1 MAKAKKREDGRYQ
14 AGFRY
19 DGKMYMVYA
28 KNPQELALKKAEKL
42 NQLKS
47 GKMEYENPR
56 LADYQVIFTNRRRD
70 KVSGNTLRIQRGHF
84 NRVKDLP
91 IGPNGLPFGQMRMRD
106 IKPRDLLAVQDQLK
120 KNYNS
125 GTVNDTLNHIK
136 FIFSTAV
143 KEEIIDKSPCVALE
157 KLKKTEVSAS
167 DTIHRALTE
176 EETKR
181 FFATAKDTNN
191 FYYNAFAVL
200 IQTGLRMGELA
211 ALNEFSVDYNTKML
225 HVYATE
231 TRGEDGS
238 YLIGQTTKTAAGIR
252 DIPISDSLAY
262 IENQKK
268 LNREYFGKIIPSY
281 LFPTSGGG
289 MLTST
294 IMNLQIASVCELAG
308 IKRFTCHSFRATF
321 ATRFIE
327 QRPEDFK
334 ILSEILGHSD
344 ISITLNLYTHVMQD
358 RKVKAMEGVHIAI

>member
-42 NQLKS
+42 NQLMR
-47 GKMEYENPR
+47 GEEDHENPR
-56 LADYQVIFTNRRRD
+56 IEDYHEKFIDRRHD

-106 IKPRDLLAVQDQLK
+106 IKPRDMLDVQDQLK
-120 KNYNS
+120 KKYN
-125 GTVNDTLNHIK
+125 TRTINDTMAHLSFVFAAAI
-136 FIFSTAV
+136 
-143 KEEIIDKSPCVALE
+143 KEEIVEKSPCGIIE
-157 KLKKTEVSAS
+157 RLKKTEPKAE
-167 DTIHRALTE
+167 DTIHRALSE
-176 EETKR
+176 DETSR
-181 FFATAKDTNN
+181 FFAMAKKTNS

-200 IQTGLRMGELA
+200 IQTGLRIGELA
-211 ALNEFSVDYNTKML
+211 ALNEFSIDYDARMI
-225 HVYATE
+225 HVRTTE

-238 YLIGQTTKTAAGIR
+238 YLIGQTTKTAAGVR
-252 DIPISDSLAY
+252 DVPVHDAMAY
-262 IENQKK
+262 IQNQRE
-268 LNREYFGKIIPSY
+268 LNRMAFGNVILPY
-281 LFPTSGGG
+281 LFPSSCGGI
-289 MLTST
+289 LTSM
-294 IMNLQIASVCELAG
+294 IMNTQIAKICKLAG
-308 IKRFTCHSFRATF
+308 IERFTCHSFRATF

-334 ILSEILGHSD
+334 ILSEILGHAD

-358 RKVKAMEGVHIAI
+358 RKVKAMEGIHIAI